1 MAPHASSGV
10 TMSRETGPEQLPL
23 GPRLALA
30 EPPAAAQ
37 RDRLRPLEVAQCSNC
52 GIALPLGLLVP
63 DGGQACADIRWY
75 CKDAKSCT
83 ERWTT
88 ARTPV
93 PANPQPVPG
102 TAVADAGD
110 TAPDAPPAG
119 RAARRKRHSPPGK
132 TSRRADHRPDHDP
145 ASCAGSATGRDAS

>member
-1 MAPHASSGV
+1 MAPQVSSV
-10 TMSRETGPEQLPL
+10 TTVSPGTGPEQRPA

-30 EPPAAAQ
+30 EQPAATR
-37 RDRLRPLEVAQCSNC
+37 RDRLRPLEAAQCSMC

-88 ARTPV
+88 ARPPGRAHTP
-93 PANPQPVPG
+93 AVPG
-102 TAVADAGD
+102 TAVAGAGE
-110 TAPDAPPAG
+110 APDATAAG
-119 RAARRKRHSPPGK
+119 RLGGMLEQAQ
-132 TSRRADHRPDHDP
+132 RA
-145 ASCAGSATGRDAS
+145 G